1 MRRWG
6 ITPLF
11 LSTLESKF
19 YLINHTGNTLGDSSV
34 KSKSLLVIVI
44 IGVLLVGAY
53 FIGIP
58 LNNMRNVL
66 FECQEVYDYSETS
79 EQFSVY
85 FQFLNTG
92 NSDVILSDM
101 EMKIYFKPPENK
113 RILVGS
119 KDFTSILQLNGG
131 ILEERYA
138 YVDMH
143 SGELQSYLESI
154 GFDYNTESGRKF
166 LLDSK
171 FIIEVSATGRN
182 LSWSTQVRYSD
193 SIPYFDIK

>member
-1 MRRWG
+1 M
-6 ITPLF
+6 
-11 LSTLESKF
+11 
-19 YLINHTGNTLGDSSV
+19 GDFSV
-34 KSKSLLVIVI
+34 KSKSLPIIVI

-58 LNNMRNVL
+58 WNNIRNVL
-66 FECQEVYDYSETS
+66 FECQEVYDYSETRG
-79 EQFSVY
+79 QFSVY

-101 EMKIYFKPPENK
+101 EIKIYFKPPENV

-119 KDFTSILQLNGG
+119 EDFTSILQLNGG
-131 ILEERYA
+131 ELEERYA
-138 YVDMH
+138 YVDMRF
-143 SGELQSYLESI
+143 SELQSYLESI
-154 GFDYNTESGRKF
+154 GFDYNTESGRRF

-171 FIIEVSATGRN
+171 FIIEVSARGRN

-193 SIPYFDIK
+193 SLPYFDIK